1 VLLRVHERTVREQ
14 RLAVL
19 NADRGCGLDRLQLL
33 AANDLRQLPDRE
45 ELLNDRLLLVG
56 RQPLELFAPSGR
68 VDLEQVLHLVL
79 LRGMSLSPRRTYTA
93 KGDNPARAIFAIAL
107 LSLVQF
113 IDILDWSILNI
124 ALPSIKNDLGQPE
137 KPP

>member
-1 VLLRVHERTVREQ
+1 
-14 RLAVL
+14 
-19 NADRGCGLDRLQLL
+19 
-33 AANDLRQLPDRE
+33 
-45 ELLNDRLLLVG
+45 
-56 RQPLELFAPSGR
+56 
-68 VDLEQVLHLVL
+68 
-79 LRGMSLSPRRTYTA
+79 MSLSPRRTYAA